1 MPTVENALPL
11 ELARLAIILGGTLF
25 SLVLLLNALGDWFLL
40 TRDDRKIYRRIACHA
55 VLSEALRLLA
65 LLGFAAWWLS
75 ALWRSPTGISRPSD
89 LASWIGAV
97 MSFVVP
103 LLLCAK
109 SIEAWRFRRA
119 IRRERKRR
127 DA

>member
-75 ALWRSPTGISRPSD
+75 ALWRSPTGI
-89 LASWIGAV
+89 
-97 MSFVVP
+97 VVP